1 MKIFCFKT
9 FPLLTCSIT
18 LRNWSQCW
26 FSSTSS
32 TSTLAFPSIL
42 SLTKLQSLLIEN
54 LVDGDA
60 DKSWIKLFSKLWE
73 FPFHNL
79 LAPITLWTVFSLVL
93 QLSQIQLKMCFCKEI
108 SLPIFCCRPKMFL
121 CKTDPRSKS
130 LRHQSPSIGN
140 GSPGIDQILKK
151 RWTSCSFVCLFKRNR
166 EDILDI
172 LKLRIKLYKR
182 EHWFHNL
189 NLKLAQLMSNIRIQK
204 TTWIAWP
211 C

>member
-1 MKIFCFKT
+1 MKILYLKT

-42 SLTKLQSLLIEN
+42 SLTKLESLLIEN

-108 SLPIFCCRPKMFL
+108 SLPRHQLTPIFFCRSKMFL
-121 CKTDPRSKS
+121 CKTYPGSKS
-130 LRHQSPSIGN
+130 LRHQSSSIGN
-140 GSPGIDQILKK
+140 GSPGIDQILKIAEPLV
-151 RWTSCSFVCLFKRNR
+151 RLFVYSSETERTFL
-166 EDILDI
+166 I
-172 LKLRIKLYKR
+172 Y
-182 EHWFHNL
+182 
-189 NLKLAQLMSNIRIQK
+189 
-204 TTWIAWP
+204 
-211 C
+211 

>member
-1 MKIFCFKT
+1 MKILYLKT

-32 TSTLAFPSIL
+32 TSTLAFPSIP
-42 SLTKLQSLLIEN
+42 SLTKLESLLIEN

-60 DKSWIKLFSKLWE
+60 DKSWIELFSKLWE

-108 SLPIFCCRPKMFL
+108 SLPRHQLTPIFCCRPKMFL

-130 LRHQSPSIGN
+130 LRHQSSSIGN
-140 GSPGIDQILKK
+140 GSPGIDQTLKNVEPRVRLSIPAK
-151 RWTSCSFVCLFKRNR
+151 QRGHSWNW
-166 EDILDI
+166 E
-172 LKLRIKLYKR
+172 
-182 EHWFHNL
+182 
-189 NLKLAQLMSNIRIQK
+189 
-204 TTWIAWP
+204 
-211 C
+211 

>member
-1 MKIFCFKT
+1 MKILYLKT

-60 DKSWIKLFSKLWE
+60 DKSWIELFSKLWE

-79 LAPITLWTVFSLVL
+79 LAPITLWTVFALVL

-108 SLPIFCCRPKMFL
+108 SLPRNQMPIFCCRKMFL
-121 CKTDPRSKS
+121 CKTYPRSKS
-130 LRHQSPSIGN
+130 PRHQSSSIGN
-140 GSPGIDQILKK
+140 GSPGIDQLLKNVEPLV
-151 RWTSCSFVCLFKRNR
+151 RSLV
-166 EDILDI
+166 
-172 LKLRIKLYKR
+172 Y
-182 EHWFHNL
+182 
-189 NLKLAQLMSNIRIQK
+189 
-204 TTWIAWP
+204 
-211 C
+211 